1 MAEAEETLGE
11 PRVQVPSRDERS
23 RWYVRTSALLA
34 GLVRHHRLDYG
45 AGSMMYRVDL
55 VVRANVDDEALHE
68 VLIRANTYAI
78 VEAVEATRDSG
89 GDDCLVTARINA
101 PGPIAALG
109 SLLTVLSQTSEFPG
123 LAEEGSLRRVAVE
136 REEPLAAS

>member
-1 MAEAEETLGE
+1 MVGAEERWENHEFKSRPATGE
-11 PRVQVPSRDERS
+11 
-23 RWYVRTSALLA
+23 AA
-34 GLVRHHRLDYG
+34 GRREDFGTPGGVVRHHRLDYG

-123 LAEEGSLRRVAVE
+123 LAEEVSLRRVTVE